1 MIREFKGKL
10 PNFLRLCFT
19 QDTMDKGYY
28 FAENGDALIGFI
40 HLIMTNGFNVG
51 QLKFRFLG
59 YSNS

>member
-1 MIREFKGKL
+1 
-10 PNFLRLCFT
+10 
-19 QDTMDKGYY
+19 MDKGYY

-51 QLKFRFLG
+51 SLKFRFLG